1 MRKIFLDCGGNN
13 GCSVR
18 KFQILHDR
26 DEEYEIYTFEPNPV
40 FTEWYDELNVTLI
53 EKAIWIRDEKII
65 FYQIENRNSGKESGG
80 STLNKGKAMSHLDVK
95 VHEIMVDAIDFSTW
109 VFDNFDPEDEIIL
122 KMDIEGSEYE
132 VLHKMCDDETIKF
145 IDKLYIEFHWEKI
158 GLEKEDHDYL
168 LSRLGDLEIEEWDAI
183 EW

>member
-1 MRKIFLDCGGNN
+1 
-13 GCSVR
+13 
-18 KFQILHDR
+18 
-26 DEEYEIYTFEPNPV
+26 
-40 FTEWYDELNVTLI
+40 
-53 EKAIWIRDEKII
+53 
-65 FYQIENRNSGKESGG
+65 
-80 STLNKGKAMSHLDVK
+80 
-95 VHEIMVDAIDFSTW
+95 
-109 VFDNFDPEDEIIL
+109 
-122 KMDIEGSEYE
+122 MDIEGSEYE